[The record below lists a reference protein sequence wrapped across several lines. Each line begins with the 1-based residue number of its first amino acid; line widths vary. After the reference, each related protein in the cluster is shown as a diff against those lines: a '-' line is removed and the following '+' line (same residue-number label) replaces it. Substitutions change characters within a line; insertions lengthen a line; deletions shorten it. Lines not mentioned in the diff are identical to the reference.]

1 MPVIMMKVSIP
12 MPDTANR
19 DRFERLLTRELSKLL
34 NEARTDFIND
44 VYHAGFTQGELA
56 DLSPTMLRSFQE
68 KLQRTLEPRMTE
80 LFIEVAED
88 YASMMSYAIDAGEL
102 ATLANNWVDANLPL
116 LINQLMD
123 TTQNNLQQ
131 IADRAPDLPLDKNAL
146 GALLGAIGLFGLS
159 RAVLIAQDQL
169 THARSGAEDSV
180 NSWLIQHGGIRS
192 IEEIWYTRRDERV
205 CFRCYPLH
213 GKVKGDGWTSPPP
226 LHRRCRCERK
236 FKITANDGTV
246 FVVHSREEI
255 DDGIKP
261 VTIGR

>member
-1 MPVIMMKVSIP
+1 

-19 DRFERLLTRELSKLL
+19 DKFERLLTRELSKLL
-34 NEARTDFIND
+34 NSARTQFIND

-56 DLSPTMLRSFQE
+56 NISPDVLQGFQDDLM
-68 KLQRTLEPRMTE
+68 RTLEPRMTE
-80 LFIEVAED
+80 LFIEVAQD
-88 YASMMSYAIDAGEL
+88 YAEMMSFALDSGEL
-102 ATLANNWVDANLPL
+102 ATLANSWVDTNLPL
-116 LINQLMD
+116 LISQLMD

-146 GALLGAIGLFGLS
+146 GAILGAIGLFGLS

-180 NSWLIQHGGIRS
+180 NSWLIQNGGVRS

-205 CFRCYPLH
+205 CFRCKPLH
-213 GKVKGDGWTSPPP
+213 GKVKGDGWRLPPP

-236 FKITANDGTV
+236 FKITFNDGTV
-246 FVVHSREEI
+246 IIVHSREEI